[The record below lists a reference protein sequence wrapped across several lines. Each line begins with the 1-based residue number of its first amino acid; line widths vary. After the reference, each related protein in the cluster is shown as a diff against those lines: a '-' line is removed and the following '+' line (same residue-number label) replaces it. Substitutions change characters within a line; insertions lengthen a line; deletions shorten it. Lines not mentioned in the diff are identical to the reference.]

1 MKRNLKVNVIGLGY
15 IGLPTAAILG
25 RNGYDVFG
33 IDTNLE
39 IVENINNSQF
49 SNLEPGLDE
58 ALFESISNGNLQASS
73 EYCSADVHIV
83 SVPTPLIND
92 EINPTPDLSYVFDVA
107 KSLAPHI
114 KKGDLLI
121 IESTITVGTTE
132 DVRLALQRLGVDTN
146 KIHIAHC
153 PERVIPGNIMKELIQ
168 NDRIIGGLT
177 GDATD
182 RAVDFYKTFVTGNI
196 IKTDAR
202 TAELCKLTENS
213 FRDINIAFANEL
225 SMICDKEN
233 INVWE
238 LIELANRHP
247 RVNILLPGAGVG
259 GHCIAVD
266 PWFIISKN
274 QNESEMI
281 QTARRVN
288 LSKTDWVLKKI
299 NTLIESKNIKD
310 KSKIKIGCLGIT
322 FKPDVDDIR
331 ESPALRIV
339 KKLLL
344 SRNDVMV
351 VDPNVKKDMPF
362 EMFDLKTV
370 LRDADILVFLVKHK
384 EFIELNES
392 PKILEKTVLDFCGAL
407 NKF

>member
-1 MKRNLKVNVIGLGY
+1 MKRNLKINVIGLGY

-49 SNLEPGLDE
+49 NNLEPDLDN
-58 ALFESISNGNLQASS
+58 ALLESISNGNLQASS
-73 EYCSADVHIV
+73 KHRSADVHIV
-83 SVPTPLIND
+83 CVPTPLVKD
-92 EINPTPDLSYVFDVA
+92 KKNPTPDLSYVFDAA

-132 DVRLALQRLGVDTN
+132 EVSLALQRLGVDID
-146 KIHIAHC
+146 KIYIAHC
-153 PERVIPGNIMKELIQ
+153 PERVIPGSIMKELIQ
-168 NDRIIGGLT
+168 NDRIVGGLN

-182 RAVDFYKTFVTGNI
+182 RAEEFYKTFVTGNI
-196 IKTDAR
+196 VKTDAR

-213 FRDINIAFANEL
+213 FRDVNIALANEL

-247 RVNILLPGAGVG
+247 RVNILLPSAGVG

-266 PWFIISKN
+266 PWFIVSKN

-281 QTARRVN
+281 QTARSVN

-299 NTLIESKNIKD
+299 NTLLESEPKED
-310 KSKIKIGCLGIT
+310 KSKIKIGCLGIA

-331 ESPALRIV
+331 ESPALKIV
-339 KKLLL
+339 KKLL
-344 SRNDVMV
+344 SSGKDVMV

-392 PKILEKTVLDFCGAL
+392 PKIFEKTVLDFCGAL
-407 NKF
+407 TKF

>member
-1 MKRNLKVNVIGLGY
+1 MKRNIKVNVIGLGY

-33 IDTNLE
+33 IDTDLKK
-39 IVENINNSQF
+39 VENINNSQF
-49 SNLEPGLDE
+49 DNLEPGLDA
-58 ALFESISNGNLQASS
+58 ALFESVSNGNLRASS
-73 EYCSADVHIV
+73 EHRSADVHIFC
-83 SVPTPLIND
+83 VPTPLIKE
-92 EINPTPDLSYVFDVA
+92 EINPTPDLSYVFDAA
-107 KSLAPHI
+107 KTLAPHI
-114 KKGDLLI
+114 KEGDLLI

-132 DVRLALQRLGVDTN
+132 EVRLNFQRLGIDTN

-153 PERVIPGNIMKELIQ
+153 PERVIPGNIMRELIQ
-168 NDRIIGGLT
+168 NDRIVGGLT
-177 GDATD
+177 CDATEK
-182 RAVDFYKTFVTGNI
+182 AEEFYKTFVTGNI
-196 IKTDAR
+196 VKTDAR

-233 INVWE
+233 IDVWE

-247 RVNILLPGAGVG
+247 RVNILLPSTGVG

-266 PWFIISKN
+266 PWFIVSKN

-281 QTARRVN
+281 QSARRVN

-299 NTLIESKNIKD
+299 NSLLESKNIEG

-331 ESPALRIV
+331 ESPALRVV
-339 KKLLL
+339 KKLL
-344 SRNDVMV
+344 SSGNDVMV
-351 VDPNVKKDMPF
+351 ADPNVKKDMPF

-370 LRDADILVFLVKHK
+370 LKDADILVFLVKHK
-384 EFIELNES
+384 EFIELNKS
-392 PKILEKTVLDFCGAL
+392 PKIFKKTVLDFCGAL